1 MEYNSAIKK
10 NEIMPFAATWI
21 DVEIF
26 ILSEISQTE
35 KDKFAYHLYVESEK
49 MIQINLFTK
58 QKQTHRYGGREA
70 KQESLVLTYTPYYIK
85 QIANKDLLI
94 AKEPIFS
101 IL

>member
-58 QKQTHRYGGREA
+58 QK
-70 KQESLVLTYTPYYIK
+70 
-85 QIANKDLLI
+85 
-94 AKEPIFS
+94 
-101 IL
+101 